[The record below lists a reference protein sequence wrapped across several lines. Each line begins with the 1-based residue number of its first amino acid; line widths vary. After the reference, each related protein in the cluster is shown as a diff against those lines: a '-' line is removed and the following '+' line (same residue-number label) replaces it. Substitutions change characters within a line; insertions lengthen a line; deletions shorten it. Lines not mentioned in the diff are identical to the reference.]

1 MFLWRK
7 MDVEECLHRLA
18 EVWRAK
24 WGEIRNLGKQQTNNL
39 PIDHGRDGCIV
50 VTASSLLRNVSKI
63 YFRHGQ
69 SNFPSIHFLLVWSN
83 ADFQFWQ
90 TSCRF
95 YFPINMSSPL
105 DILQLTPK
113 MLPSCS
119 KNQLFK
125 FLSISP
131 AQQSIDFQPKILSV
145 LDCICD
151 KRLDTD
157 RHL

>member
-18 EVWRAK
+18 QVWQRAK
-24 WGEIRNLGKQQTNNL
+24 WGEIRNLRKQQTNNL
-39 PIDHGRDGCIV
+39 PIDHGRDGCIFV
-50 VTASSLLRNVSKI
+50 PASSLIRNVSKI
-63 YFRHGQ
+63 YFRQGQ
-69 SNFPSIHFLLVWSN
+69 SNFPTIHFLLVWSN

-90 TSCRF
+90 TSCHF
-95 YFPINMSSPL
+95 YFRINFPVRSTSYS
-105 DILQLTPK
+105 
-113 MLPSCS
+113 LPPGWHHHVRRT
-119 KNQLFK
+119 KL
-125 FLSISP
+125 LSLKVFHQ
-131 AQQSIDFQPKILSV
+131 QQSIDFQPKIIST